1 MLIRVSMRIATTVG
15 LSLISVLHVT
25 SLNAQ
30 AEVRQPWRVALPEG
44 EHIQVLVERPD
55 KGPVRAALVLLPG
68 GDGRLK
74 LDPTGRIGRM
84 RNNFLVRTR
93 PDFHRAGY
101 VTALVD
107 APSDRQRKP
116 GLLAG
121 YRASKVHAARDIG
134 TILLNLKTTF
144 GVPVFVIGTSRGAVS
159 AANAAR
165 RSGQKFAGVALTAS
179 ITVPNRRG
187 ASLRSVMLEKISTP
201 TLFVHHASDSCSVTP
216 LHGARASFERMQDAG
231 VPVRWSTVTGGHSNI
246 APCKGKSHHGFWG
259 VEGQAVGHLKTWI
272 EKVISTQ

>member
-1 MLIRVSMRIATTVG
+1 MLIRQSMRIATTVG
-15 LSLISVLHVT
+15 LMLIAVMPIT
-25 SLNAQ
+25 SLTAL
-30 AEVRQPWRVALPEG
+30 AELQQPWRVALPDG
-44 EHIQVLVERPD
+44 KHIQVLVGRPS
-55 KGPVRAALVLLPG
+55 KGPIRAALVLLPG

-74 LDPTGRIGRM
+74 LNTAGQIGRM

-93 PDFHRAGY
+93 QDFHQAGY

-107 APSDRQRKP
+107 APSDRQKKP

-121 YRASKVHAARDIG
+121 YRASKVHAVRDIG
-134 TILLNLKTTF
+134 TVLLNLKTTF
-144 GVPVFVIGTSRGAVS
+144 GVPVFIIGTSRGVVS

-165 RSGQKFAGVALTAS
+165 RSGQPFAGVALTAS
-179 ITVPNRRG
+179 ITVPNRKG
-187 ASLRSVMLEKISTP
+187 ASLRSVMLEKINSP

-231 VPVRWSTVTGGHSNI
+231 VAVRWSTVTGGRSNI

-259 VEGQAVGHLKTWI
+259 VERQAVGHLKTWI
-272 EKVISTQ
+272 EKTIATQ